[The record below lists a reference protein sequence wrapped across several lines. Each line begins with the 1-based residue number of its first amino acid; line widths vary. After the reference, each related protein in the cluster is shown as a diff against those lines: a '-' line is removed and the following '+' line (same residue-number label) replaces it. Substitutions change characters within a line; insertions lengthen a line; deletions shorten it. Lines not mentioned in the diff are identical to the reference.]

1 MEDCSQLLK
10 SVYVPLGTHSPKM
23 KEKINFN
30 YEISSELENENEN
43 IFENDV
49 NIYLG

>member
-1 MEDCSQLLK
+1 MDDCSQLLK
-10 SVYVPLGTHSPKM
+10 SVYVPLGTPSPKM

-30 YEISSELENENEN
+30 YEISSELENESEN
-43 IFENDV
+43 IFENNV